1 MSAMTMGKAAPHS
14 AGTQHERMAEA
25 AARTAKEAHVR
36 SVLAI
41 GRAPWQ
47 RRWGGGGGGGA

>member
-47 RRWGGGGGGGA
+47 RRWGGGGGA